1 MNLLTLRYF
10 DLIDSDLKSLIK
22 KIEKESGDSDILRV
36 KIIEDM
42 RSVLKE
48 FKGTTERFSKLY
60 ASSSPTQQKGM

>member
-22 KIEKESGDSDILRV
+22 KIEKESGDSGIVRI

-42 RSVLKE
+42 RYVLKE
-48 FKGTTERFSKLY
+48 IKGNTKRFSKLY
-60 ASSSPTQQKGM
+60 ASSSQNQQDGM